1 MPTCFVI
8 QPFDSGK
15 FEKRF
20 NDVFKP
26 ALEEVGFEPY
36 RVDKDPHVDIPID
49 AIEEGIRKAT
59 ICLADI
65 STNNPNVWYELG
77 YAFATGRPVI
87 MLCSNERD
95 EGRFPFDI
103 QHRTIIEYTSE
114 SPSDF
119 ENLRRRISERA
130 TALQKRAETRKFIE
144 NEQVAPQEGVSAI
157 EIQALALAAAQ
168 VGTLTDSITTFRLKH
183 EAMNSGFTGVGF
195 ALALK
200 RLESRQF
207 IRLIQETNVDEETHS
222 ALVIE
227 EPGWNWMDEHAE
239 LFVLQRKDKGLA
251 RRNKESA
258 ELDEDVP
265 F

>member
-15 FEKRF
+15 FDKRF

-49 AIEEGIRKAT
+49 AIEEGIRNAT

-77 YAFATGRPVI
+77 YAFAKGRPVI

-114 SPSDF
+114 SMSDF
-119 ENLRRRISERA
+119 ENLKGKISERA
-130 TALQKRAETRKFIE
+130 TALQERAETRRFIE

-157 EIQALALAAAQ
+157 EIQVLALAAAQ
-168 VGTLTDSITTFRLKH
+168 VGSLSDSVSTFGLKK
-183 EAMNSGFTGVGF
+183 EATNSGFTGVGF
-195 ALALK
+195 ALALR
-200 RLESRQF
+200 RLERRNF
-207 IRLIQETNVDEETHS
+207 IRLIQEIDVDEQMYS
-222 ALVIE
+222 ALVLE
-227 EPGWNWMDEHAE
+227 EVGWNWMDEHAE
-239 LFVLQRKDKGLA
+239 LFVLHKRY
-251 RRNKESA
+251 KEPV
-258 ELDEDVP
+258 DIDDDIP